1 MARKQDIDVGVI
13 AFTGLVG
20 ALLLLIIIW
29 GVEGWYHYE
38 VDLLSERHSDI
49 NENVPLNT
57 LKQEHYRNLG
67 DLVGNDI
74 VYASEVEELGEEPGE
89 AASPAFGYRWTDPS
103 RQTAAIPIHEA
114 MARIVRQ
121 ASGQNVT
128 ADQMRIADEQFVRT
142 VNELYGDMMT
152 PTEAEPEPP
161 RVPNPSQAES
171 AAEPN
176 P

>member
-38 VDLLSERHSDI
+38 VNLLTDRHSNI
-49 NENVPLNT
+49 GQNVSLND
-57 LKQEHYRNLG
+57 LKLEQYGNLG
-67 DLVGNDI
+67 DTVGNDI
-74 VYASEVEELGEEPGE
+74 VYASEIDALGD
-89 AASPAFGYRWTDPS
+89 AASPAFGYRWTDQS
-103 RQTAAIPIHEA
+103 RQSAGIPIHAA

-121 ASGQNVT
+121 TTGQDVTVEQMRT
-128 ADQMRIADEQFVRT
+128 ADAEFVRI
-142 VNELYGDMMT
+142 VNEAHGDVMT
-152 PTEAEPEPP
+152 PTEVEPQAP
-161 RVPNPSQAES
+161 RVPEPSQAES